1 MKEEKEQTV
10 IDKTY
15 LYLEN
20 YREMERYI
28 NDAVSEVSQIP
39 DAGRYNISRA
49 GVPTINKGVQGRDRH
64 PV

>member
-10 IDKTY
+10 IDKAY

-39 DAGRYNISRA
+39 DAGRYNISA
-49 GVPTINKGVQGRDRH
+49 CLLYTSDAADDILGV
-64 PV
+64 